1 MTMMIMMIIIT
12 FCALGILIFHTNIQY
27 DVYKSTK
34 EVLKDFRSNQEDK
47 LQHRLVTYQ
56 GFFFSNVIKYSLSSV
71 NSIWSE
77 AQSHRPKNIYN
88 FAIRFINNSLP
99 TRKNMARWGLS
110 QSPDCS
116 FCRNPESLLHVVAGC
131 QQYLDRFTWGH
142 DSILNFIAMSLQP
155 VINVHSSL
163 YADVNGFLNPSIIT
177 GENYR
182 PDLLFLIHSKCLY
195 VLELTVCF
203 ESNLNNNAV
212 RKKEKY
218 VNLIN
223 EMSRNY
229 RCVRFVNL
237 SMSSLGVFSD
247 ECSTFLDMMNDI
259 GIDKKQQR
267 YIIKKMINIAIR
279 ATYYIF
285 CCRNRNWD
293 SPDLMQF

>member
-1 MTMMIMMIIIT
+1 MTE
-12 FCALGILIFHTNIQY
+12 HQDSSSY
-27 DVYKSTK
+27 Y
-34 EVLKDFRSNQEDK
+34 
-47 LQHRLVTYQ
+47 YY
-56 GFFFSNVIKYSLSSV
+56 YSLSSV

-77 AQSHRPKNIYN
+77 AQSHLPKNIYN
-88 FAIRFINNSLP
+88 FTIRYINNSLP
-99 TRKNMARWGLS
+99 THKNMARWGLS

-116 FCRNPESLLHVVAGC
+116 FCLNPESLLLVVAGC
-131 QQYLDRFTWGH
+131 QQYLDRFTWRH
-142 DSILNFIAMSLQP
+142 DLILNFIAKSLQP
-155 VINVHSSL
+155 VINVYSSL

-182 PDLLFLIHSKCLY
+182 PDRLFLIQSKSLY
-195 VLELTVCF
+195 VLELTVGF

-212 RKKEKY
+212 RNKEKY
-218 VNLIN
+218 LNLIN

-247 ECSTFLDMMNDI
+247 EWSTFLDMMNDI

-285 CCRNRNWD
+285 CCRNKNWD